1 MGICFIGL
9 LFTCLEGDEGIE
21 CDVDEEE
28 SSDIWDNA
36 INDKKKRFIKFWF
49 KLTFT
54 KRLDKKVKRIDFRQW
69 EK

>member
-1 MGICFIGL
+1 MKTFLFFRHLIEYLISYTKVVGICFIGL

-36 INDKKKRFIKFWF
+36 INDKKKRLIKF
-49 KLTFT
+49 
-54 KRLDKKVKRIDFRQW
+54 
-69 EK
+69 